1 MCFKLEASTTASS
14 DVHNKQRE
22 CHIRLSH
29 TSSCSRHSQL
39 GCSPKPLLPLRT
51 KFAAAADARG
61 DRDASARYSL
71 PCHPGPSSSPSNL
84 AHNLPCARA
93 GSMSAPPLRTRESAP
108 TTRISGQP
116 QSRSRPWL
124 ACPRPRQT
132 GRRQPEARRLVG
144 TAERVASLAISLSF
158 SRPRSRDSSFS
169 SFSQLAHA
177 SQFPCTSSPRS
188 PHHPPS
194 EKLAR
199 ANRRTPALLRLVPPR
214 APPRPPTREDVENI
228 FVSFRQ
234 FLLFQCARLSVRTV
248 SDGCPS
254 LRGRLRVYVC
264 LTRCAAM
271 NTKKKKK
278 NKERERQSR
287 AG

>member
-29 TSSCSRHSQL
+29 TSSCSRHSHL

-188 PHHPPS
+188 PTIHRRRSLLEPIAARLLSSDWSHPERLLALP
-194 EKLAR
+194 LAR
-199 ANRRTPALLRLVPPR
+199 TSRIYSCHFANFFFSNARGYWFEQFQMAAL
-214 APPRPPTREDVENI
+214 AYGGGCECT
-228 FVSFRQ
+228 
-234 FLLFQCARLSVRTV
+234 CA
-248 SDGCPS
+248 
-254 LRGRLRVYVC
+254 
-264 LTRCAAM
+264 
-271 NTKKKKK
+271 
-278 NKERERQSR
+278 
-287 AG
+287 